1 MCFCLFWTSPD
12 MLNLYLYF
20 GILRILLVTMFGNVV
35 LPLLEDFSSC
45 LFTMLTFWRSN
56 FYPKLSHS
64 ILYNIDNTF
73 NTIKYYFFILYNKDN
88 LGASSEGIPDASG
101 ILHLNEAFY
110 KKLSG
115 VMFYVKFNEN

>member
-1 MCFCLFWTSPD
+1 MPE
-12 MLNLYLYF
+12 
-20 GILRILLVTMFGNVV
+20 NVSY
-35 LPLLEDFSSC
+35 LLEIVSRSSYFSLASLKFP
-45 LFTMLTFWRSN
+45 LFSV
-56 FYPKLSHS
+56 S
-64 ILYNIDNTF
+64 IF
-73 NTIKYYFFILYNKDN
+73 FFILYNKDN